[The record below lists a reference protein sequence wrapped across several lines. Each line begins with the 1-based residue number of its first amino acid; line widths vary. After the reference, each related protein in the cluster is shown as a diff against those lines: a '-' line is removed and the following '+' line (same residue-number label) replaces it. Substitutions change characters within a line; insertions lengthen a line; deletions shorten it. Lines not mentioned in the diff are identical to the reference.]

1 MKLQP
6 HEHRK
11 AAGRLRELAKH
22 STIEHEKQH
31 LLDTA
36 NGFEMLAKVAEKRQ
50 QQAKEDEERRV
61 PKAMRGFM
69 PNPTG
74 EGIRNLL
81 GGEPAGKIS
90 MEEAKAGILAALIE
104 GAEAGKSTKGNV

>member
-11 AAGRLRELAKH
+11 LAQDLRELAKH

-36 NGFEMLAKVAEKRQ
+36 SGFEMLAKVAEKRQ
-50 QQAKEDEERRV
+50 Q
-61 PKAMRGFM
+61 
-69 PNPTG
+69 
-74 EGIRNLL
+74 
-81 GGEPAGKIS
+81 
-90 MEEAKAGILAALIE
+90 AKA
-104 GAEAGKSTKGNV
+104 S